1 MKLFGT
7 DGIRGEVGKYPLTK
21 EAVFTIGKA
30 LGLWLKEQYPQQKDS
45 LKILIGKDT
54 RESGDELELALSEGA
69 RQQGLEVLSIG
80 VCPTPCV
87 AYLTHALH
95 THLGIA
101 VSASHNPGSDNGIKF
116 FNAKGFKLFSSA
128 EKRMEEIF
136 FGLFPCEIKLDLN
149 SVASREEP
157 DYIPLYLDFAKDSL
171 CNSELSG
178 FTVVM
183 DCAFGSFSKIAPVV
197 FQELGAHVI
206 TINNEPNGKNIN
218 VNCGTLHPQ
227 VMAEKVLQYG
237 ANMGIAFD
245 GDGDRLIVADERG
258 NVLDGDHML
267 AIFAQD
273 LLKQNRLAQN
283 TVVCTQMSN
292 IGLELFLEKLGVH
305 TIRTDV
311 GDKYV
316 LERMLQEKANLGGE
330 QSGHIIL
337 LEHTTTGD
345 GLIAALQLI
354 KLMLK
359 EKQGLSEF
367 VKDLEKFPQVLVN
380 VKVRVKRPFDEIAG
394 LSETI
399 ERSQAEL
406 GRRGR
411 ILVRYSGTENLAR
424 VMIEGKDLSLVN
436 RLAGS
441 LAKIFEDTVGVK

>member
-1 MKLFGT
+1 
-7 DGIRGEVGKYPLTK
+7 
-21 EAVFTIGKA
+21 
-30 LGLWLKEQYPQQKDS
+30 
-45 LKILIGKDT
+45 
-54 RESGDELELALSEGA
+54 
-69 RQQGLEVLSIG
+69 
-80 VCPTPCV
+80 
-87 AYLTHALH
+87 
-95 THLGIA
+95 
-101 VSASHNPGSDNGIKF
+101 
-116 FNAKGFKLFSSA
+116 
-128 EKRMEEIF
+128 
-136 FGLFPCEIKLDLN
+136 
-149 SVASREEP
+149 
-157 DYIPLYLDFAKDSL
+157 
-171 CNSELSG
+171 
-178 FTVVM
+178 
-183 DCAFGSFSKIAPVV
+183 
-197 FQELGAHVI
+197 
-206 TINNEPNGKNIN
+206 
-218 VNCGTLHPQ
+218 
-227 VMAEKVLQYG
+227 MAEKILQYG

-258 NVLDGDHML
+258 NILDGDDML

-354 KLMLK
+354 KLILK
-359 EKQGLSEF
+359 KKQSLSEF
-367 VKDLEKFPQVLVN
+367 AKDLQKFPQVLVN

-436 RLAGS
+436 SLAGS